1 MNINDFIQNFADQF
15 EETDGINAG
24 TKFHDLEEWGS
35 LIGLSIIAMIDDEYD
50 VVIKGDELRA
60 CVTVQDV
67 YDLVNIKK

>member
-1 MNINDFIQNFADQF
+1 MNITEFVQNFADQF
-15 EETDGINAG
+15 EETEGINAD

-35 LIGLSIIAMIDDEYD
+35 LIGLSIIAMVDDEYD

-67 YDLVNIKK
+67 YDLVNSKK

>member
-1 MNINDFIQNFADQF
+1 
-15 EETDGINAG
+15 
-24 TKFHDLEEWGS
+24 
-35 LIGLSIIAMIDDEYD
+35 MIDDEYD